1 MVDFLTSLK
10 LKEMTTKKD
19 DAINSIM
26 RDFEEFAN
34 LVLHQLDLLEKLIS
48 SGETKVSEELDKDLQ
63 SNEKKL
69 DKMEVKISDKIVNT
83 IVLYQPVAS
92 DIRRIFAC
100 YRIVNSLERI
110 GDMVITI
117 VDAIQKIKTLKIYN
131 ELNDVITN
139 MLINSSNM
147 VNKALLA
154 FTNDDKE
161 YAIWT
166 IKNDTVVDEINKKM
180 LKKAIKKSSDNNE
193 ENKQLFM
200 SFISMNSIV
209 TNIER
214 IAGHATNIAEAA
226 IYSIEGK
233 DIRHKPID

>member
-1 MVDFLTSLK
+1 MTS
-10 LKEMTTKKD
+10 KKD
-19 DAINSIM
+19 DAINSILT
-26 RDFEEFAN
+26 DFEEFAN
-34 LVLHQLDLLEKLIS
+34 LVLHQLDLLEKIV
-48 SGETKVSEELDKDLQ
+48 SGGNIKIPEEVLKEME
-63 SNEKKL
+63 SNEKKIDKL
-69 DKMEVKISDKIVNT
+69 DVKISDKIVNT

-92 DIRRIFAC
+92 DIRKIFAC

-110 GDMVITI
+110 GDMVMII
-117 VDAIQKIKTLKIYN
+117 LGYIQNIKTLKLYV

-147 VNKALLA
+147 VSKAVIS
-154 FTNDDKE
+154 FTTDDKE

-180 LKKAIKKSSDNNE
+180 LKKAIKKSSDNND
-193 ENKQLFM
+193 ENKQLLM
-200 SFISMNSIV
+200 SFISMNGIV

-214 IAGHATNIAEAA
+214 IAAHATNIAEAA

-233 DIRHKPID
+233 EIRHKPLD

>member
-1 MVDFLTSLK
+1 MTS
-10 LKEMTTKKD
+10 KKD

>member
-1 MVDFLTSLK
+1 
-10 LKEMTTKKD
+10 MTTKKD

-26 RDFEEFAN
+26 KDFEEFAN

-48 SGETKVSEELDKDLQ
+48 SGETKVSEELNKELQ

-83 IVLYQPVAS
+83 IVLYQPMAS
-92 DIRRIFAC
+92 DIRKIFAC

-117 VDAIQKIKTLKIYN
+117 VDAIQNIKTLKIYN

-193 ENKQLFM
+193 ENKQLFL

>member
-1 MVDFLTSLK
+1 MTS
-10 LKEMTTKKD
+10 KKD

-26 RDFEEFAN
+26 NDFEEFAN
-34 LVLHQLDLLEKLIS
+34 LVLRQLDSLEKIIS
-48 SGETKVSEELDKDLQ
+48 GGETKIPESVIDEILST
-63 SNEKKL
+63 EKKI
-69 DKMEVKISDKIVNT
+69 DKLEVKISDKIVNA

-117 VDAIQKIKTLKIYN
+117 LNHIMNIKTLKIYT
-131 ELNDVITN
+131 ELNDAITN
-139 MLINSSNM
+139 MIINSSNM

-154 FTNDDKE
+154 FTHDDRE

-166 IKNDTVVDEINKKM
+166 IKNDTVVEEINKKM
-180 LKKAIKKSSDNNE
+180 LKKAIKKSTDND
-193 ENKQLFM
+193 ENKQLLM
-200 SFISMNSIV
+200 SFISMNGIV

-233 DIRHKPID
+233 DIRHKPVE

>member
-1 MVDFLTSLK
+1 
-10 LKEMTTKKD
+10 MTTKKD

-48 SGETKVSEELDKDLQ
+48 SGETKVSEDLDKDLQ

-193 ENKQLFM
+193 ENKLLFM

>member
-1 MVDFLTSLK
+1 
-10 LKEMTTKKD
+10 MTTKKD
-19 DAINSIM
+19 DAIKSIM
-26 RDFEEFAN
+26 NDFEEFAN
-34 LVLHQLDLLEKLIS
+34 LVLHQLDLLEKLVS
-48 SGETKVSEELDKDLQ
+48 SGETKVSEELNKELQ

-92 DIRRIFAC
+92 DIRKIFAC

-110 GDMVITI
+110 GDMVISI
-117 VDAIQKIKTLKIYN
+117 VDAIQKIKTDKIYN

-147 VNKALLA
+147 VSKSLLA

-200 SFISMNSIV
+200 SFISMNSVV

>member
-1 MVDFLTSLK
+1 
-10 LKEMTTKKD
+10 MTTKKD

-26 RDFEEFAN
+26 SEFEEFAN
-34 LVLHQLDLLEKLIS
+34 LVLHQLDSLEKLIS
-48 SGETKVSEELDKDLQ
+48 SGETKLSDDLSKELI

-100 YRIVNSLERI
+100 FRIVNSLERI

-117 VDAIQKIKTLKIYN
+117 VDAVQNIKTMKIYA

-154 FTNDDKE
+154 YINDDKE

-180 LKKAIKKSSDNNE
+180 LKKAIKKSSDSNE
-193 ENKQLFM
+193 ENKQLFI
-200 SFISMNSIV
+200 SFISMNSVV

>member
-1 MVDFLTSLK
+1 MAS
-10 LKEMTTKKD
+10 KKD

-26 RDFEEFAN
+26 SEFEEFAN
-34 LVLHQLDLLEKLIS
+34 LVLHQLDTLEKLIS
-48 SGETKVSEELDKDLQ
+48 SGETKLSDELSKELI

-92 DIRRIFAC
+92 DIRKIFAC
-100 YRIVNSLERI
+100 FRIVNSLERI

-117 VDAIQKIKTLKIYN
+117 VDAVQNIKTLKIYA
-131 ELNDVITN
+131 ELNDVFTN

-154 FTNDDKE
+154 YINDDKE

-193 ENKQLFM
+193 ENKQLFI
-200 SFISMNSIV
+200 SFISMNSVV

-233 DIRHKPID
+233 DIRHKPIE

>member
-1 MVDFLTSLK
+1 
-10 LKEMTTKKD
+10 MTTKKD

-26 RDFEEFAN
+26 KDFEEFAN

-48 SGETKVSEELDKDLQ
+48 SGETKVSEELDKELQ
-63 SNEKKL
+63 TNEKKL

-92 DIRRIFAC
+92 DIRKIFAC

-200 SFISMNSIV
+200 SFISMNSVV

>member
-1 MVDFLTSLK
+1 
-10 LKEMTTKKD
+10 MTTKKD
-19 DAINSIM
+19 DAINGIM
-26 RDFEEFAN
+26 KDFEEFAN
-34 LVLHQLDLLEKLIS
+34 LVLHQLDVLEKLIS
-48 SGETKVSEELDKDLQ
+48 SGETKLSDELGKELID
-63 SNEKKL
+63 NEKKL

-92 DIRRIFAC
+92 DIRKIFAC
-100 YRIVNSLERI
+100 FRIVNSLERI

-117 VDAIQKIKTLKIYN
+117 VDAVKNIKTLKIYA

-147 VNKALLA
+147 VSKGLLA

-180 LKKAIKKSSDNNE
+180 LKKAIKKSSDNND
-193 ENKQLFM
+193 ENKQLFI
-200 SFISMNSIV
+200 SFISMHSVV

-233 DIRHKPID
+233 DIRHKPIE

>member
-1 MVDFLTSLK
+1 
-10 LKEMTTKKD
+10 MTTKKD

-26 RDFEEFAN
+26 SEFEEFAN

-48 SGETKVSEELDKDLQ
+48 SGETKLSDDLSKELI

-100 YRIVNSLERI
+100 FRIVNSLERI

-117 VDAIQKIKTLKIYN
+117 VDAVQNIKTLKIYA

-154 FTNDDKE
+154 YINDDKE

-180 LKKAIKKSSDNNE
+180 LKKAIKKSSDSNE
-193 ENKQLFM
+193 ENKQLFI
-200 SFISMNSIV
+200 SFISMNSVV